1 MTSNITVT
9 FVSAF
14 LNFND
19 LSDDDVNKKYIN
31 YFRKLANT
39 GIPIVLFMDKRYQHI
54 QFSDNVKIIKYID
67 SDDLEF
73 SKLICDKT
81 IVLPT
86 YRNIEKDT
94 EKYMKFMNNKIFFV
108 QDAIKLNIFNT
119 NHFAWVDFRLYHIF
133 KNEEWVY
140 NKLNEITRKTF
151 SENYVCFSG
160 AWSKMHNMLEHI
172 NWRFLGGFFIID
184 KNNLGRLVDIFS
196 KVIKNNNL
204 PLLWEVNYWALI
216 EAYNLFD
223 FGWHFGD
230 HNESIINI

>member
-1 MTSNITVT
+1 MSSNITIT

-19 LSDDDVNKKYIN
+19 LSEDDVNKKYIS

-39 GIPIVLFMDKRYQHI
+39 GIPIILFIDKRYKHI

-67 SDDLEF
+67 NDDLQF
-73 SKLICDKT
+73 SKLISNKT
-81 IVLPT
+81 IVLPPN
-86 YRNIEKDT
+86 RNIEKDT

-108 QDAIKLNIFNT
+108 QEAIKINIFNT
-119 NHFAWVDFRLYHIF
+119 HHFAWVDFRLFHIF
-133 KNEEWVY
+133 KNDEWVSQ
-140 NKLNEITRKTF
+140 KLNEISKKQLP
-151 SENYVCFSG
+151 EKYVCFPG
-160 AWSKMHNMLEHI
+160 AWGKMNDMLNNI

-184 KNNLGRLVDIFS
+184 KNNLEKLVNIFS
-196 KVIKNNNL
+196 KVIRGNNL

-216 EAYNLFD
+216 EMNNLFD
-223 FGWHFGD
+223 FGWHLGD

>member
-1 MTSNITVT
+1 MSSDITVT

-19 LSDDDVNKKYIN
+19 LSDNDVNEKYIS

-54 QFSDNVKIIKYID
+54 EFSNNVKIIKYID
-67 SDDLEF
+67 NDDLQF
-73 SKLICDKT
+73 SKLISNKT
-81 IVLPT
+81 MVLPAH
-86 YRNIEKDT
+86 RNIEKDT

-108 QDAIKLNIFNT
+108 QEAIELNVFNT
-119 NHFAWVDFRLYHIF
+119 RHFAWVDFRLFHIF
-133 KNEEWVY
+133 TNDEWSN
-140 NKLNEITRKTF
+140 NKLTEIAKKNF
-151 SENYVCFSG
+151 PENYVCFSG
-160 AWSKMHNMLEHI
+160 AWPKMYDMIHHI

-184 KNNLGRLVDIFS
+184 KNSLDKLVHIFS
-196 KVIKNNNL
+196 RVINDNDL

-216 EAYNLFD
+216 EANNLFD
-223 FGWHFGD
+223 FGWHLGD

>member
-1 MTSNITVT
+1 MSSDINVT
-9 FVSAF
+9 FVSSF

-19 LSDDDVNKKYIN
+19 LSDDDVNEKYIS

-67 SDDLEF
+67 NDDLQF
-73 SKLICDKT
+73 SKLISDKT
-81 IVLPT
+81 IVLPIN
-86 YRNIEKDT
+86 RNIEKDT

-108 QDAIKLNIFNT
+108 QEAIKLNIFNT
-119 NHFAWVDFRLYHIF
+119 HHFAWVDFRLFHIF
-133 KNEEWVY
+133 KNDEWASK
-140 NKLNEITRKTF
+140 KLTEIAKRTF
-151 SENYVCFSG
+151 PENYVCFSG
-160 AWSKMHNMLEHI
+160 AWPKMYDMINNI

-184 KNNLGRLVDIFS
+184 KNNLEKLVHIFS
-196 KVIKNNNL
+196 KVISDNNL

-216 EAYNLFD
+216 EANNLFN
-223 FGWHFGD
+223 FGWHLGD